1 MFDTTRR
8 AGAVSLLALS
18 AALAAA
24 PATAQ
29 TAPQGQGVFTML
41 GRIILGTGRARVA
54 IDTPQA
60 VTALEAEDIE
70 REQAS
75 TPGDILRMVPGVQA
89 FGSES
94 MTGQFLNIRGV
105 GGSTASEENRIV
117 VVVDGVQKYFEAYR
131 LGSNF
136 GEPDLYRRVEVLRG
150 PGSSLLQ
157 SAGAIGGVVAF
168 ETREASDFLTDGSNT
183 ALRLRAGA
191 NTNGTG
197 WNGSAIFAH
206 RFNERFELLG
216 ALVHRNEANYES
228 GDGTNVQGTNMSA
241 SSALVSG
248 TWRLSDGSDQRLR
261 FSIQRWRT
269 QGLGVPFSAYGNFDS
284 VFGNVDRTV
293 VDDTAQVTWESGDS
307 GNPWLDARVQLSWT
321 DTTVWQE
328 NATSPMLGM
337 LGWDTQYG
345 YTTLALSGRN
355 TITARGANWEN
366 YLTLGFRFA
375 DRERIQYAIGPT
387 GPVTFPHHPAGEGRE
402 LGVYVQNEFI
412 LNERLTILAA
422 LRHDR
427 NSVTATAGLPASQSH
442 LLGREVSHSG
452 TAGSLALRYEITPSV
467 SVFGSLAE
475 TSRLPTLDE
484 VFDTGQA
491 ANRFVSLNLR
501 PERARTFEL
510 GFAWQGQSVL
520 QGGDSLD
527 VKVTA
532 FDNRF
537 RDRIESNPDV
547 TGERYHNIGRA
558 RIRGIELEAGYQS
571 DTFFGRLALSS
582 IDGVN
587 QTPGSSFGARLASTP
602 APEAVLEVGYHFL
615 DGELDA
621 GWRGTFVGSASL
633 APTAAQIAL
642 GQPGERFSGYTT
654 HDLFLTW
661 RPRNGMLAGATV
673 QLSANN
679 IFDHQYY
686 NILDGT
692 RSFAHARRGRDIR
705 LSVGRQFNW

>member
-1 MFDTTRR
+1 MFATTRR
-8 AGAVSLLALS
+8 ASAVSILALS
-18 AALAAA
+18 AALAA
-24 PATAQ
+24 PAGAQ
-29 TAPQGQGVFTML
+29 TTPQGQGIFTML
-41 GRIILGTGRARVA
+41 GRIVLGTGRARVA
-54 IDTPQA
+54 IETPQA

-75 TPGDILRMVPGVQA
+75 TPGDVLRMVPGVQA

-105 GGSTASEENRIV
+105 GGTTASEENRIV

-157 SAGAIGGVVAF
+157 SAGAIGGVVSF
-168 ETREASDFLTDGSNT
+168 ETREASDFLTDGNNT

-197 WNGSAIFAH
+197 WNGSLILAH
-206 RFNERFELLG
+206 RFNERFEMLG
-216 ALVHRNEANYES
+216 ALVHRNEADYDA

-241 SSALVSG
+241 SSALISG
-248 TWRLSDGSDQRLR
+248 TWRLGDNSGQRLR
-261 FSIQRWRT
+261 FSLQRWRT
-269 QGLGVPFSAYGNFDS
+269 QGIGVPFSAYGNFDS

-293 VDDTAQVTWESGDS
+293 VDDTAQVTWESGEAS
-307 GNPWLDARVQLSWT
+307 PWLDARVQLSWT

-328 NATSPMLGM
+328 NATSPALGM

-345 YTTLALSGRN
+345 YTTLALTGRN

-366 YLTLGFRFA
+366 FLTLGFRWA
-375 DRERIQYAIGPT
+375 DRERIQYAMGPA
-387 GPVTFPHHPAGEGRE
+387 GPVTFAHHPAGTGRE
-402 LGVYVQNEFI
+402 LGFYLQNEFI

-422 LRHDR
+422 MRHDR
-427 NSVTATAGLPASQSH
+427 SSMTATAGLPAAQAH
-442 LLGREVSHSG
+442 LLGQEVSHSG
-452 TAGSLALRYEITPSV
+452 SAASLALRYEITPSF

-475 TSRLPTLDE
+475 TARLPTLDE
-484 VFDTGQA
+484 VFDAGQA
-491 ANRFVSLNLR
+491 GNRIVSLNLR
-501 PERARTFEL
+501 PERARTVEL
-510 GFAWQGQSVL
+510 GFAWQGHSVFT
-520 QGGDSLD
+520 GGDSLD

-537 RDRIESNPDV
+537 RDRIESNPDLA
-547 TGERYHNIGRA
+547 GERYHNIGLA
-558 RIRGIELEAGYQS
+558 RIRGVELEAGYQS

-582 IDGVN
+582 INGVN
-587 QTPGSSFGARLASTP
+587 QTPGAAFGTRLASTP
-602 APEAVLEVGYHFL
+602 APEAVLELGYHFL
-615 DGELDA
+615 GGELDA
-621 GWRGTFVGSASL
+621 GWRGTFVSSASL
-633 APTAAQIAL
+633 APTAAFPA
-642 GQPGERFSGYTT
+642 GERFPGYAV

-661 RPRNGMLAGATV
+661 RPSQGMLRGATV

-679 IFDHQYY
+679 IFNTHYN

-692 RSFAHARRGRDIR
+692 RPFAHARRGRDLR
-705 LSVGRQFNW
+705 LSIGRQFTW